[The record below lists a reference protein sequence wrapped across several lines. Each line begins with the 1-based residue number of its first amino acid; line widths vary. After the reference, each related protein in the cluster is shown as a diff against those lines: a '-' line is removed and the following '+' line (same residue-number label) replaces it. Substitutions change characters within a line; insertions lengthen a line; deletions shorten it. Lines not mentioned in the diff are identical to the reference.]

1 MWGEYWLKVVVVR
14 TKLSEVRTKTT
25 EGLYSPVRLEQA
37 RLASNLLYGTW
48 TKLATFEFAGIREQ
62 KHTAH
67 DRLRG
72 NGPFDK
78 ITTK

>member
-14 TKLSEVRTKTT
+14 TELSEVRTKTT
-25 EGLYSPVRLEQA
+25 EGLYSPVRLEPA

-48 TKLATFEFAGIREQ
+48 TKLATFELAGIREQ

-72 NGPFDK
+72 NGPYGK